1 MLLRRADPLLPFQA
15 LAVVPHPRL
24 RLLLSDVGNHV
35 PRPTTPFDRAE
46 AVRPQ
51 GELRAR
57 VGEGITVLKSVQ
69 ADAETRRR
77 GDAEKAVDELQTVQ
91 ALVVRHHSHCWRWG
105 NTGFRFSRCEG
116 FVGLWYIH
124 GRCKLAAQSA
134 FVRVHSGP
142 SRHGI
147 TPFSDEKGGLFQIAH
162 QNDS

>member
-46 AVRPQ
+46 AVRPE

-57 VGEGITVLKSVQ
+57 VGEGITVLKSVR

-77 GDAEKAVDELQTVQ
+77 GKSCRRAANCTSTCCSTSFTLLALGKYRVQ
-91 ALVVRHHSHCWRWG
+91 IFEMR
-105 NTGFRFSRCEG
+105 GFRWTVVYTWEMQACRTERFRPGTFWAE
-116 FVGLWYIH
+116 
-124 GRCKLAAQSA
+124 
-134 FVRVHSGP
+134 P
-142 SRHGI
+142 SRYNA
-147 TPFSDEKGGLFQIAH
+147 FL
-162 QNDS
+162 